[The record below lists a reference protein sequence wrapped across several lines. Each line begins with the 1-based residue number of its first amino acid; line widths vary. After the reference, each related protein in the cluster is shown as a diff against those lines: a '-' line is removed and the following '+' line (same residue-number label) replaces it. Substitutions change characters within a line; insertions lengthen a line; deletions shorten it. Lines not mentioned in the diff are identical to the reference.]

1 ESSMSRG
8 TIALPAALA
17 AIAVSAALGAAIADL
32 TRVELALARQRRAAV
47 GALLAADGCL
57 AEVIAGVAP
66 GWDLT
71 PLLVGPDG
79 TAGPT
84 VPRAPAGP
92 VSRRRPPRRG
102 ATRGGG
108 GRVRT
113 W

>member
-1 ESSMSRG
+1 MSRG

-79 TAGPT
+79 TPGTADDGAISAPPGCTGRGRAAPGPVT
-84 VPRAPAGP
+84 PPRALGWTA
-92 VSRRRPPRRG
+92 S
-102 ATRGGG
+102 
-108 GRVRT
+108 
-113 W
+113 